1 LLILLTPFAMH
12 LSSSVRLLVLTALL
26 CWLGSGAS
34 LLWGQG
40 AAARFSQIEEVV
52 SKWNP
57 EQHLYLKGDLRIGD
71 RQLSELEAWL
81 DQNGPHWTVVLM
93 QSAGD
98 QQYVDAE
105 GRTFYGMDAVEYALG
120 HGLANRTGFGRLE
133 HPQTKET
140 DGAVFVL
147 FLQER
152 KFSYYGSDAQDRR
165 GLGESRWVGD
175 LDREAIRA
183 MRGGGRIV
191 DAVKNTVSEINEQ
204 LAERIAAEQ
213 AEAERKKQQAEQEK
227 LERERTLANTLARIA
242 DSETKLLG
250 EIEKAAGLFKQTY
263 PEAANSSLAAP
274 PLEKWRSQFKEFRA
288 TITEANAREVTQRVE
303 QQRNELETF
312 LDGYAVHR
320 NFVDAVEPLQSRWDQ
335 VTTFGRGLATE
346 SSREAELQLERAKE
360 LHRKG
365 DIAFVSAL
373 DQSRMALDRA
383 DEEIFA
389 EKRRLDAEAAQRR
402 AIRSALYAAG
412 GVLLL
417 ILGLIGWWLNRRR
430 RPVLQKALETFE
442 KTGRYVQEHLE
453 RLQPQLDDAAKVLGN
468 PKSLAKRGY
477 TGQTLALGQRLL
489 EQHNQLK
496 LMVDEARRVLKTA
509 DGTLHP
515 FSPWAQ
521 FSNLISAAPYEHSL
535 NLLSGQSLKLPA
547 GMEEL
552 DQVRPI
558 GWIGFAE
565 FTGVAERL
573 AQELQTGVT
582 RFREAT
588 DAAVNDARAFQ
599 EEIDA
604 LVKLER
610 SNSTSAQADGLFA
623 LPDLFGKL
631 IPSLQATQ
639 DEAEA
644 LAIADPVRAREE
656 LLVNARQRATDARAI
671 VDSIGIVRTQA
682 WPELLA
688 ARKELES
695 LGLRTGWL
703 QQKLNQL
710 SGIGNQLVTTANERA
725 ITEEAQRF
733 SAEMNSLG
741 PQVSRGLQLARQLDK
756 ETANSLGKLAE
767 TILGSRQRVAAALGL
782 SPTAVLAE
790 ASYNPDLRLEAARK
804 QLTAAK
810 SALDYGKITAAEE
823 ALNTIVVE
831 AGRAEQL
838 VKESLEVLENF
849 QSHVSTVRERATA
862 MAGRLSESEQQIST
876 ARSRFAAT
884 ALDFRWHDEQEL
896 PQGQESARP
905 AEAAARS
912 VTACQNSCVELHTD
926 AVQSLQKAEAAF
938 RKGQLLE
945 AANLVHLAEEE
956 LSVIEARLGGIAR
969 HLSGL
974 AAAVVQNQ
982 QAAGS
987 LEARVKQLRSQS
999 ADQRVVAA
1007 TQIAVDRLQQSADG
1021 LLSGLSRAGGQVR
1034 DPLQDAES
1042 LQAIEFQLEDLQGKL
1057 QADVEAYA
1065 EASRAVAGARRE
1077 LESAMQLMERS
1088 RNDQIPDSA
1097 TVSRCQR
1104 EVEQLGQQVAGT
1116 ARALNVPHSNW
1127 AEIHADA
1134 SRQTAEL
1141 GVVTGELKN
1150 ELELA
1155 RQSVEDFQQAS
1166 QQVYN
1171 AASWSGSYGVRVVN
1185 NPGVEEL
1192 EQARTA
1198 LAQGDYHQT
1207 LEASQAA
1214 IALASEAIA
1223 VAERLVAKKRREQQA
1238 REAQRNRRSNDD
1250 FWGGFGGGIFT
1261 GGAGGWSSGGGGWS
1275 SGGGSWSSG
1284 SGSRGSWGGSSGG
1297 SGSGFG
1303 RSGW

>member
-1 LLILLTPFAMH
+1 MRHPSLPLHFLF
-12 LSSSVRLLVLTALL
+12 TALL
-26 CWLGSGAS
+26 CWIGLGTPALLAQSG
-34 LLWGQG
+34 
-40 AAARFSQIEEVV
+40 AARFSQIDEVV
-52 SKWNP
+52 SKWSP
-57 EQHLYLKGDLRIGD
+57 KQHLYLKGNLGIGD
-71 RQLSELEAWL
+71 GQMGELEAWL

-98 QQYVDAE
+98 QQYTDAE

-183 MRGGGRIV
+183 MRGGGRV
-191 DAVKNTVSEINEQ
+191 LDAVKNTVSEINEQ

-227 LERERTLANTLARIA
+227 LERERTLANTLARIG

-250 EIEKAAGLFKQTY
+250 EIEKAAALFKQSY

-274 PLEKWRSQFKEFRA
+274 PLEKWRNQLKEFRA
-288 TITEANAREVTQRVE
+288 TISEANAREVSQKVE

-320 NFVDAVEPLQSRWDQ
+320 NFVEAIEPLQSRWDQ

-373 DQSRMALDRA
+373 DQARLSLDRA

-389 EKRRLDAEAAQRR
+389 EKRRLEAEEAQRR
-402 AIRSALYAAG
+402 AIRNALFAAG
-412 GVLLL
+412 GGLLL
-417 ILGLIGWWLNRRR
+417 VLGLLGWWLNRRR

-442 KTGRYVQEHLE
+442 KTDRYVQEHLS
-453 RLQPQLDDAAKVLGN
+453 RFQPTLDEAAKVLGN
-468 PKSLAKRGY
+468 PQALAKRGF
-477 TGQTLALGQRLL
+477 TGQTLALGQQLL
-489 EQHNQLK
+489 EQHHQLK
-496 LMVDEARRVLKTA
+496 SRVDEARRVLKTA

-515 FSPWAQ
+515 FNPFAQ
-521 FSNLISAAPYEHSL
+521 FSNLISAAPFEHCL
-535 NLLSGQSLKLPA
+535 NTLSGQSLKLPA
-547 GMEEL
+547 GMEEF

-565 FTGVAERL
+565 FTGIAERL
-573 AQELQTGVT
+573 AEQLQAGVS

-588 DAAVNDARAFQ
+588 EATVNDVRAFQ
-599 EEIDA
+599 GEIDA
-604 LVKLER
+604 LTKLEQV
-610 SNSTSAQADGLFA
+610 NSSAAQADGLFA
-623 LPDLFGKL
+623 MPDLFGKL
-631 IPSLQATQ
+631 LPGLQAAQ
-639 DEAEA
+639 DEAES
-644 LAIADPVRAREE
+644 LATTDPLRAREE
-656 LLVNARQRATDARAI
+656 LLVDARQRAADVRAI
-671 VDSIGIVRTQA
+671 VDSIDTARKQV
-682 WPELLA
+682 WPELRTA
-688 ARKELES
+688 KQELES

-703 QQKLNQL
+703 QQKLGQL
-710 SGIGNQLVTTANERA
+710 SATANQLVTTAGVRA
-725 ITEEAQRF
+725 ISEETQRF
-733 SAEMNSLG
+733 TSELSGLG

-767 TILGSRQRVAAALGL
+767 TILGSRQRVASALGL
-782 SPTAVLAE
+782 APAAVLAE

-804 QLTAAK
+804 QMTAAK
-810 SALDYGKITAAEE
+810 SALDYGKVGAAEE
-823 ALNTIVVE
+823 ALNTIAVE
-831 AGRAEQL
+831 AERAEQL
-838 VKESLEVLENF
+838 VKDSLAVLENF
-849 QSHVSTVRERATA
+849 KSHVGKVRERATEVE
-862 MAGRLSESEQQIST
+862 GRLRESERQIAA
-876 ARSRFAAT
+876 ARSRYAVS
-884 ALDFRWHDEQEL
+884 ALDFRWQGESEQS
-896 PQGQESARP
+896 QANESARP

-912 VTACQNSCVELHTD
+912 VTACQTSCLELHAD
-926 AVQSLQKAEAAF
+926 AIQALGKAENVF
-938 RKGQLLE
+938 RNGQLLE

-956 LSVIEARLGGIAR
+956 LGVIEARLGGIAQ
-969 HLSGL
+969 HLNGL
-974 AAAVVQNQ
+974 TAAGEQNQ
-982 QAAGS
+982 QLAES
-987 LEARVKQLRSQS
+987 LTARMAQLSSLS

-1007 TQIAVDRLQQSADG
+1007 TKAEVGRLQQSTAG
-1021 LLSGLSRAGGQVR
+1021 LLGGAPRTTGQLR

-1042 LQAIEFQLEDLQGKL
+1042 LHAIELQLDELQGKL
-1057 QADVEAYA
+1057 RADTEAYA
-1065 EASRAVAGARRE
+1065 EAGRAVAGARRE
-1077 LESAMQLMERS
+1077 LELAIQLVERS

-1097 TVSRCQR
+1097 TVTRCQR
-1104 EVEQLGQQVAGT
+1104 QIEQLGKQVAAT
-1116 ARALNVPHSNW
+1116 AQELSVAHSDW
-1127 AEIHADA
+1127 AAIHADA

-1141 GVVTGELKN
+1141 GVVIGELRN

-1155 RQSVEDFQQAS
+1155 RHSVEDFQQAS

-1185 NPGVEEL
+1185 QPGVEEL
-1192 EQARTA
+1192 ERARAA
-1198 LAQGDYHQT
+1198 LAQGDYQQT
-1207 LEASQAA
+1207 QEYSQAA

-1223 VAERLVAKKRREQQA
+1223 VAERMVAKKRREIQA
-1238 REAQRNRRSNDD
+1238 REAQRRRRSNDD
-1250 FWGGFGGGIFT
+1250 FWGGFGGGVFT
-1261 GGAGGWSSGGGGWS
+1261 GSGGGWS

-1284 SGSRGSWGGSSGG
+1284 GGGWSSGSSSGRGSSGGGSWGGGSGG